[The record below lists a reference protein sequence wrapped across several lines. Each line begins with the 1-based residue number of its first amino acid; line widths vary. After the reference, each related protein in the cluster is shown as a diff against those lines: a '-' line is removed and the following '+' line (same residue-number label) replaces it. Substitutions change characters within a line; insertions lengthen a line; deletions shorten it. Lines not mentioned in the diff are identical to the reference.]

1 MLNSLVLAIRGKRK
15 SIAISCKKK
24 KGFSAH
30 SSLHLPEDGEGRAGQ
45 AQVSVCSGSELIIPM
60 TPQGMRRAER
70 ARLGSQVPEKW
81 EGAMSV
87 FEMLDWT

>member
-1 MLNSLVLAIRGKRK
+1 MLDSLVLAIREKRK
-15 SIAISCKKK
+15 SIAISCKKASQLTALSTFLK
-24 KGFSAH
+24 MV
-30 SSLHLPEDGEGRAGQ
+30 RAGQ

-70 ARLGSQVPEKW
+70 ARLGSEVSEKW
-81 EGAMSV
+81 ERAMSV